1 MVTYIEHNDHQGTH
15 RTANVF
21 YNLKTHT
28 KHQRENSAFT
38 FINNAEYMYT

>member
-1 MVTYIEHNDHQGTH
+1 MITRELTGQQTF
-15 RTANVF
+15 F

-38 FINNAEYMYT
+38 FINNAEYIYM